1 MCVEQKRSVS
11 PSQGM
16 SHYGSHPSDLQ
27 LLGFNE
33 QPQIIDLM
41 ELRFLPEAAEK
52 ETERHIMQHQSKTL
66 FSSSLCS
73 H

>member
-1 MCVEQKRSVS
+1 MQRL
-11 PSQGM
+11 
-16 SHYGSHPSDLQ
+16 LQ
-27 LLGFNE
+27 LQGSNK

-41 ELRFLPEAAEK
+41 ELKFLPEAAEK
-52 ETERHIMQHQSKTL
+52 ETERHIIQHQSKTL